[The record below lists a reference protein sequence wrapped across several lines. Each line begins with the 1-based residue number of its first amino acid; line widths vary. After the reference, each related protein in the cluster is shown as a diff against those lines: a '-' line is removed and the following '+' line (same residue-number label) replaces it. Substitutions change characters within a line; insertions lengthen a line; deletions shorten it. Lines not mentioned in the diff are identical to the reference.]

1 MHGRVP
7 CYGRGVCLVIQKNY
21 SSGDKAP
28 AAKEILLTSDVYRT
42 VQSVFSA
49 LSQGLED
56 EILESSMGVRL
67 IQQLPTAHA
76 G

>member
-42 VQSVFSA
+42 VQSVFPLCRKVWKMKFWKVPWA
-49 LSQGLED
+49 LG
-56 EILESSMGVRL
+56 
-67 IQQLPTAHA
+67 
-76 G
+76 